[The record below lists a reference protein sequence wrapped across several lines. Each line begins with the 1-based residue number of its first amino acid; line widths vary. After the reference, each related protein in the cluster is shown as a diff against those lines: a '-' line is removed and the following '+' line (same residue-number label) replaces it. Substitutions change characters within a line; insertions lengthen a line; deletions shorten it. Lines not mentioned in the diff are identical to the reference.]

1 MLSSVVGIPID
12 LFEQAV
18 TNAVQQVAAMR
29 VLMDV
34 FIVDGHDCYDLTEA
48 KLLNLF
54 VFLMTSASFLM
65 LRWQNMR

>member
-18 TNAVQQVAAMR
+18 NNAVQQVAAMR